1 MSVRMTSKYPPV
13 STSQFAELES
23 ALGVAFPPSY
33 RAFLSKYNVAI
44 PERNQIDGEEIVA
57 SVAWFYGISEDRIE
71 DLLETNDMYSR
82 RLPTDVLAIAE
93 AAGGNLICL
102 DLGDDGK
109 VYWWD
114 HEEEAT
120 DEEEPGFGNMFLLA
134 PSFSDFLEHLSP
146 RKPLTAQTLMGTMP
160 PDDDLANRSAG
171 LEATPVGQTWHHVE
185 DGETMELLPTDIHRI
200 FQHSGGGVILRSSN
214 KKP

>member
-1 MSVRMTSKYPPV
+1 MSVRMTSKYPL
-13 STSQFAELES
+13 STSHVAELES
-23 ALGVAFPPSY
+23 ALGVIFPPSY
-33 RAFLSKYNVAI
+33 RTFLSKYNVAI
-44 PERNQIDGEEIVA
+44 PERNQFDGEEIVT
-57 SVAWFYGISEDRIE
+57 SVAWFYGVSDDRVE
-71 DLLETNDMYSR
+71 DLLETNEMYSR
-82 RLPTDVLAIAE
+82 RLPTGVLAVAE

-120 DEEEPGFGNMFLLA
+120 DEEEPSFDNMYLLA
-134 PSFSDFLEHLSP
+134 PSFSDFLEQLNP

-160 PDDDLANRSAG
+160 PDDDLANRNAG
-171 LEATPVGQTWHHVE
+171 LEATPMGQTWHHVE

-200 FQHSGGGVILRSSN
+200 FQHSGGASILKSR
-214 KKP
+214 KRRQ